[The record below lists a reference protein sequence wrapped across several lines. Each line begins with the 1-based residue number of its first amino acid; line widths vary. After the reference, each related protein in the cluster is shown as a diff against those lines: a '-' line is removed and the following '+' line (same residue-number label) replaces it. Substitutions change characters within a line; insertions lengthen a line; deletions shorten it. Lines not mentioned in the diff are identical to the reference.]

1 MEIEVDDGA
10 KGESMKPETMM
21 IDDVKDVRADVSQ
34 PAEKLEG
41 MERCIIRSYGAG
53 VFLGYVKEKK
63 AELNGVNI
71 MLCQAKR
78 IHYWDGA
85 CSLTQL
91 AMEGTKEADN
101 CRITDGVAGQF
112 IANVI
117 EIIPVTDKAGKNLD
131 EVEIWKK

>member
-1 MEIEVDDGA
+1 M
-10 KGESMKPETMM
+10 SKPETIM
-21 IDDVKDVRADVSQ
+21 IDDQQYVRADCVQ
-34 PAEKLEG
+34 QKAEKVEG

-53 VFLGYVKEKK
+53 VFFGYVKEQK

-71 MLCQAKR
+71 ILCKAKR

-91 AMEGTKEADN
+91 ALEGTKSPQN
-101 CRITDGVAGQF
+101 CRITDAVDEQF

-117 EIIPVTDKAGKNLD
+117 EIIPLTQKASKNLD
-131 EVEIWKK
+131 EVAIWKK